1 MAVWE
6 NGGYLAENGVVFL
19 SQLFP
24 TILPNLALEMV
35 TPNVGEDMHDPCRIS
50 RSNSTTFPAQ
60 VPFHH
65 FTRVIELP
73 THFGWM
79 KLDANVQF
87 SGISPDKHALFGLV
101 SYFMTPNIP
110 FHF

>member
-50 RSNSTTFPAQ
+50 IGLTVQHFQPKYLSIILQGSLNY
-60 VPFHH
+60 PFWVDE
-65 FTRVIELP
+65 T
-73 THFGWM
+73 
-79 KLDANVQF
+79 
-87 SGISPDKHALFGLV
+87 
-101 SYFMTPNIP
+101 
-110 FHF
+110 